1 MSQTS
6 SDIGWLLIAS
16 ESSLCTAESFTSG
29 SLASD
34 ITSVSGASSYF
45 RGSVVAYSEDI
56 KTSVLSVDASVIAKY
71 GVVSTEVAEAM
82 AQGARKLMG
91 ADFALSTTGVAGPG
105 GGTPEIPVGTVC
117 MAIAGPGIC
126 ESWSLHLEGSR
137 GDVVNL
143 SISAILIR
151 FRDILAARVD

>member
-6 SDIGWLLIAS
+6 SDIGWLLIAN

-29 SLASD
+29 ALASD

-56 KTSVLSVDASVIAKY
+56 KTSVLDVDASIIADY
-71 GVVSTEVAEAM
+71 GVISTEVAEAM
-82 AQGARKLMG
+82 AQGARNLMG
-91 ADFALSTTGVAGPG
+91 ADFALATTGVAGPG
-105 GGTPEIPVGTVC
+105 GGTPETPVGTVC
-117 MAIAGPGIC
+117 LAIAGPDIC
-126 ESWSLHLEGSR
+126 LSWSLLLEGSR
-137 GDVVNL
+137 RDVVNL